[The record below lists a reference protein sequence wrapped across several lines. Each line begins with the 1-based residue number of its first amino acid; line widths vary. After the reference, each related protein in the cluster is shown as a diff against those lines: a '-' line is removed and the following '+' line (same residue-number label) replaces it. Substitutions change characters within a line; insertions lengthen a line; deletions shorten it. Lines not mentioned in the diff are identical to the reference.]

1 MNPNFKLRFDQMKE
15 SNPAENSDEKQMV
28 ASSNDYSLVRP
39 LNLCLRWPDGKRFFL
54 SYSYLVA
61 GEFTTGGEQNVIT
74 LYFSAYTVRLK
85 GYELEPMFL
94 GLLDHL
100 LSQVELTEARYLT
113 TQEQD
118 TGVPVVTEME
128 VEVVEKSY

>member
-15 SNPAENSDEKQMV
+15 SNPAENSNEKQML
-28 ASSNDYSLVRP
+28 APTNEYSLARP
-39 LNLCLRWPDGKRFFL
+39 LNLCLRWPEGKCFFL
-54 SYSYLVA
+54 NYAYLVA
-61 GEFTTGGEQNVIT
+61 GEFTTGGEQNEIT
-74 LYFSAYTVRLK
+74 LYFSDYTVRLK

-113 TQEQD
+113 TQNQD
-118 TGVPVVTEME
+118 TGVPIVTEIE
-128 VEVVEKSY
+128 VEVVEKS